1 MALADT
7 IAVMSD
13 GRIEQQGSALDLYER
28 PATEFVA
35 NFLGVSNL
43 ISGTLCH
50 RNGATAEFKTHDGAR
65 MALPLDRLNGQTVG
79 ASMMCGVRP
88 EKVRL
93 LPANGGDAASAA
105 ADGLNVLRGRV
116 ELASFLG
123 VSIQYVVRTSGG
135 EELTVVEQNT
145 GDDVSSI
152 GPGREVLVTWQPEH
166 TFVVNKEATHA

>member
-7 IAVMSD
+7 IAVMNE

-28 PATEFVA
+28 PSTEFVA

-43 ISGTLCH
+43 ITGTLCH
-50 RNGATAEFKTHDGAR
+50 RNGARAEFKTHDGAR
-65 MALPLDRLNGQTVG
+65 VALPLDRLNGQTVG

-93 LPANGGDAASAA
+93 LPADGAT
-105 ADGLNVLRGRV
+105 DGLNVLPGRV

-123 VSIQYVVRTSGG
+123 TSIQYVVRTTGG

-145 GDDVSSI
+145 GDQWST

-166 TFVVNKEATHA
+166 TFVVNKEETHA